1 MKLTEDLRS
10 ITYLKENAAKA
21 LDDLNAT
28 GRPLIITHSG
38 KMRAVIQDPE
48 SYERMVHALANMKL
62 LAMGE
67 KDLQAGD
74 TKEQHILFEQLEKR
88 FSKAK

>member
-1 MKLTEDLRS
+1 MKMSSQVKS
-10 ITYLKENAAKA
+10 ISYLKANAAEIVRNLGKQ
-21 LDDLNAT
+21 
-28 GRPLIITHSG
+28 GGPLVITQNG
-38 KMRAVIQDPE
+38 KTRAVIQDPK

-67 KDLQAGD
+67 KDVQAGN
-74 TKEQHILFEQLEKR
+74 TKQQDILFDQLEKR

>member
-1 MKLTEDLRS
+1 M
-10 ITYLKENAAKA
+10 
-21 LDDLNAT
+21 
-28 GRPLIITHSG
+28 
-38 KMRAVIQDPE
+38 IQDPE

-74 TKEQHILFEQLEKR
+74 TKQQNVLFDQLEKR

>member
-1 MKLTEDLRS
+1 MKLTEGIRS

-21 LDDLNAT
+21 LDELNAT
-28 GRPLIITHSG
+28 GRPLVITQNG
-38 KMRAVIQDPE
+38 KTRAVIQDPK

-67 KDLQAGD
+67 KDVETGKTTQQD
-74 TKEQHILFEQLEKR
+74 ILFDQLEKR
-88 FSKAK
+88 FSKNK

>member
-1 MKLTEDLRS
+1 MKLTEDIRS

-21 LDDLNAT
+21 FDELNAT
-28 GRPLIITHSG
+28 GRPLVITQNG
-38 KMRAVIQDPE
+38 KTRAVIQDPK

-67 KDLQAGD
+67 KDVETGKTTQQD
-74 TKEQHILFEQLEKR
+74 ILFDQLEKR
-88 FSKAK
+88 FSKNK